1 MVEKNQLVISAGLP
15 NEIETSDLFRLKNSL
30 KARFKGVTINPI
42 TILASVLD
50 TREDA
55 FNLHSRLKLSAYER
69 DLGLFLTEHK
79 HHTENIDEL
88 M

>member
-1 MVEKNQLVISAGLP
+1 MEEKNQFVISLGLP

-79 HHTENIDEL
+79 QHTENIDEL

>member
-1 MVEKNQLVISAGLP
+1 MEEKNQFVISPGLP

-42 TILASVLD
+42 TILASVLE

-79 HHTENIDEL
+79 QHTENIDEL